1 MLESLPGIFVE
12 HDDDFVASC
21 LPQPTPFN
29 PNSAPL
35 DEASALERVKQILD
49 GREQIDEKSS
59 SDKENDSRDETKV
72 GDVSKTYSKK
82 NSSKQKV
89 LAAKNGSVTIKSEPA
104 SSTDTENVETST
116 MTISGDTSTV
126 NVKKDVS
133 AEDVE
138 MTEQKF
144 APSELLPW
152 GACLA
157 DQVLCDSWFCLTS
170 LQMQK
175 S

>member
-12 HDDDFVASC
+12 HEDDFVGSC

-35 DEASALERVKQILD
+35 DEAAALERVKKILD
-49 GREQIDEKSS
+49 GREASDEKSS

-82 NSSKQKV
+82 NSSKQKI
-89 LAAKNGSVTIKSEPA
+89 LAAKNGSVTIKSEPT
-104 SSTDTENVETST
+104 SNTDVENVDGSSVSVT
-116 MTISGDTSTV
+116 GDASDV
-126 NVKKDVS
+126 NVKREVVD
-133 AEDVE
+133 EDVE
-138 MTEQKF
+138 MAEPKF
-144 APSELLPW
+144 SPNELLPW

-157 DQVLCDSWFCLTS
+157 DQVKTF
-170 LQMQK
+170 
-175 S
+175 